1 MTAPVLWQDLQVPGQ
16 PPVPLT
22 EAQWDQNFI
31 GLDARVRAIEDLRL
45 GARGL
50 GELSVVRDGQ
60 AISIPLTDGSG
71 ADAHNMPLARFEPQG
86 DWATG
91 TAYAR
96 GDLVTVGT
104 RSAVAT
110 ADHLSGVWADDLKA
124 GLWVMNSASVDALNV
139 RGVYDPAVQYAV
151 GDAVLYSPDG
161 LRWGLWSGTVRDLKT
176 DIPPGT
182 APGTVDVDGFPYWEA
197 ESVLPRGRQLTLRSR
212 NGLSPS
218 GGYSNSVRAGIVAAR
233 RLALPVSIPAG
244 WAGSGGVIQPAP
256 AAGAAFELR
265 VDGVK
270 VATLTIPPAG
280 IEASLVG
287 SGSLLI
293 AAGSLVELVNVGPAL
308 SQSTMSVGLA
318 GTHV

>member
-1 MTAPVLWQDLQVPGQ
+1 MTAPVLWKDLQVDGQ
-16 PPVPLT
+16 PPVGLT
-22 EAQWDQNFI
+22 EDQWDSNFA
-31 GLDARVRAIEDLRL
+31 GLDARVRAFEDLQL

-60 AISIPLTDGSG
+60 AVSIPLTDGSG
-71 ADAHNMPLARFEPQG
+71 ADAHNLPLASFLPRG

-91 TAYAR
+91 TAYVR
-96 GDLVTVGT
+96 GDLVTVGV

-110 ADHLSGVWADDLKA
+110 ADHDAGVWADDLAA
-124 GLWVMNSASVDALNV
+124 GLWAMNSSSVDALNP
-139 RGVYDPAVQYAV
+139 RGVFDPAAQYVV

-161 LRWGLWSGTVRDLKT
+161 VRWGLWSGTVRDLKK
-176 DIPPGT
+176 DIPVGT
-182 APGTVDVDGFPYWEA
+182 APGTVDGDGFPYWEA
-197 ESVLPRGRQLTLRSR
+197 ETVLPRGRQLTLRSR
-212 NGLSPS
+212 NGLSPG
-218 GGYSNSVRAGIVAAR
+218 GGYSTSVRAGVVAAR

-244 WAGSGGVIQPAP
+244 WAGSGGVVQPAP
-256 AAGAAFELR
+256 AAGASFEVH
-265 VDGVK
+265 VDGVT

-287 SGSLLI
+287 AGSLLI

-308 SQSTMSVGLA
+308 SQSTMSVGIA